1 MVFAKHRNRRAVPL
15 NHQPDNQMKTLI
27 FSSLAI
33 AGVLLVAVQH
43 RQLGQL
49 QAENGTLQQASA
61 EADSLKA
68 DLAKSSG
75 NEAQDAAEI
84 ERLREENH
92 DLLKLRNEVNQLR
105 DARVQF
111 EKVSAENQRLHAVT
125 KSTPKP
131 QGNEKATQPIVVQM
145 ASVYDRGLATPEFAL
160 QTFYWAQ
167 RERNSDALS
176 RCVTPQSWTGFREY
190 LDGWRRQNLDQIAS
204 IEIVARRDLDATT
217 VQLGVQIHNAG
228 NPQYGRK
235 IIVTLALQ
243 GSEWRVQTTSE

>member
-1 MVFAKHRNRRAVPL
+1 
-15 NHQPDNQMKTLI
+15 MKILI

-33 AGVLLVAVQH
+33 AGILLVAVQH
-43 RQLGQL
+43 QQLGQL
-49 QAENGTLQQASA
+49 RAENATLEQAST
-61 EADSLKA
+61 EADQLKA
-68 DLAKSSG
+68 DLAKSTG
-75 NEAQDAAEI
+75 NETQDAAEI
-84 ERLREENH
+84 ERLRGENR

-111 EKVSAENQRLHAVT
+111 EKVSAENQRLQSVA
-125 KSTPKP
+125 KSAPKAQP
-131 QGNEKATQPIVVQM
+131 KERTMQPIVVQM
-145 ASVYDRGLATPEFAL
+145 ASVYDRGQATPEFAL

-217 VQLGVQIHNAG
+217 VQLGVQIHNTG

-235 IIVTLALQ
+235 IIVTLVLQ
-243 GSEWRVQTTSE
+243 DSDWRVQTTSE

>member
-1 MVFAKHRNRRAVPL
+1 
-15 NHQPDNQMKTLI
+15 MKILI

-33 AGVLLVAVQH
+33 AGILLVAVQH
-43 RQLGQL
+43 QQLGQL
-49 QAENGTLQQASA
+49 RAENATLEQAST
-61 EADSLKA
+61 EADQLKA
-68 DLAKSSG
+68 DLAKSTG
-75 NEAQDAAEI
+75 NETQDAAEI
-84 ERLREENH
+84 ERLRGENR

-111 EKVSAENQRLHAVT
+111 EKVSAENQRLQSVA
-125 KSTPKP
+125 KSAPKAQP
-131 QGNEKATQPIVVQM
+131 KERTMQPIVVQM
-145 ASVYDRGLATPEFAL
+145 ASVYDRGQATPEFAL

-217 VQLGVQIHNAG
+217 VQLGVQIHNTG

-235 IIVTLALQ
+235 IIVTLVLQ
-243 GSEWRVQTTSE
+243 GSDWRVQTTSE

>member
-1 MVFAKHRNRRAVPL
+1 
-15 NHQPDNQMKTLI
+15 MKILI

-33 AGVLLVAVQH
+33 AGILLVAVQH
-43 RQLGQL
+43 QQLGQL
-49 QAENGTLQQASA
+49 RAENATLEQAST
-61 EADSLKA
+61 EADQLKA
-68 DLAKSSG
+68 DLAKSTG
-75 NEAQDAAEI
+75 NETQDAAEI
-84 ERLREENH
+84 ERLRGENR

-111 EKVSAENQRLHAVT
+111 EKVSSENQRLQSVA
-125 KSTPKP
+125 KSAPKAQP
-131 QGNEKATQPIVVQM
+131 KERTMQPIVVQM
-145 ASVYDRGLATPEFAL
+145 ASVYDRGQATPEFAL

-217 VQLGVQIHNAG
+217 VQLGVQIHNTG

-235 IIVTLALQ
+235 IIVTLVLQ
-243 GSEWRVQTTSE
+243 DSDWRVQTTSE

>member
-1 MVFAKHRNRRAVPL
+1 
-15 NHQPDNQMKTLI
+15 MKILI

-33 AGVLLVAVQH
+33 ASILLVTVQH
-43 RQLGQL
+43 QQLGQL
-49 QAENGTLQQASA
+49 RAENATLEQAST
-61 EADSLKA
+61 EADQLKA
-68 DLAKSSG
+68 DLAKSTG
-75 NEAQDAAEI
+75 NETQDAAEI
-84 ERLREENH
+84 ERLRGENR

-111 EKVSAENQRLHAVT
+111 EKVSAENQRLQSVA
-125 KSTPKP
+125 KSAPKAQP
-131 QGNEKATQPIVVQM
+131 KERTMQPIVVQM
-145 ASVYDRGLATPEFAL
+145 ASVYDRGQATPEFAL

-217 VQLGVQIHNAG
+217 VQLGVQIHNTG

-235 IIVTLALQ
+235 IIVTLVLQ
-243 GSEWRVQTTSE
+243 DSDWRVQTTSE